1 MNYEDR
7 LIIYIDVL
15 GFSDF
20 VNYTT
25 IARVDQEDKIKK
37 VDLFLNMIRD
47 FFQDKNNSL
56 VLSRTK
62 QVTSFSDLIIVS
74 INLDEIDNIDIEI
87 MEVVYLLL
95 NATYK
100 GFLLRGSIVY
110 GKLIHNKDIIFG
122 SGLIEAYNR
131 ERLIAKYPRV
141 IIDKA
146 IVNDLKELS
155 HKKVTF
161 PLEDIISYD
170 NDGLL
175 YIDIFKNMRN
185 YVDSFWEYIQI
196 LISLTN
202 ILIDIMDNPILQEKY
217 IWLAQKFEE
226 HIEINSDIL
235 KYSFDSIDITKC
247 ELETFKLFLSEY
259 NDEKYKKIK

>member
-25 IARVDQEDKIKK
+25 ISRVDQEDKIKK

-56 VLSRTK
+56 GLSRTK

-74 INLDEIDNIDIEI
+74 INLDEIDNIDLEI
-87 MEVVYLLL
+87 MEVFYLLL

-131 ERLIAKYPRV
+131 EKLIAKYPRV

-146 IVNDLKELS
+146 IVDDLKELS

-247 ELETFKLFLSEY
+247 EFETFKLFLSEY